1 MKGSKFGCAVS
12 RGGREMRTKKTGES
26 AGKNPVGKALKSSI
40 CFFSFG
46 VLCLLYFM
54 LVIISAEDILA
65 GSLFKTSTV
74 VIASGM
80 PVLLVKITAPWFMQK
95 LSYLTRIIVIAL
107 LWVLGLLVVL
117 TTGRAEWRLVG
128 ISVIQAATA
137 LSEITFFALTA
148 FYEEITVS
156 AFVAGQGI
164 SCLLGPLFYT
174 GKVLVKNPS
183 PTQSAFRISY
193 LVT

>member
-1 MKGSKFGCAVS
+1 
-12 RGGREMRTKKTGES
+12 MRAKKTDES
-26 AGKNPVGKALKSSI
+26 VGKNPAGKALKSSI

-65 GSLFKTSTV
+65 GSLFETSTV

-137 LSEITFFALTA
+137 LSEITFLALTA

-174 GKVLVKNPS
+174 GKFLVKNPS